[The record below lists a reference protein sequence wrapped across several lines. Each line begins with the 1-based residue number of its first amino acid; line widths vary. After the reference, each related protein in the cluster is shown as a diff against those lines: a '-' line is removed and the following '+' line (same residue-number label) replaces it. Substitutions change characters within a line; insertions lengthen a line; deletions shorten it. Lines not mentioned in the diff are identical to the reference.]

1 MTITMPSISDSDS
14 VSETNGKRNMQLMF
28 MNNISIKYGVSF
40 KSGSCLLNTE
50 SFSYWREINI
60 LKSFKTTDSD
70 SISQGNLVICVNK
83 RLDLYRL

>member
-1 MTITMPSISDSDS
+1 MTMTMPSISDSDS

-28 MNNISIKYGVSF
+28 MNNISIKHGVSF

-50 SFSYWREINI
+50 SFTYWREINI